1 MPARP
6 TRLRDETKAL
16 VMLEKRRLWEAS
28 RGVYQLLVSFC
39 WKSIGRSPAMDHRE
53 PTRKICDFL
62 IDIVLTAR

>member
-1 MPARP
+1 
-6 TRLRDETKAL
+6 
-16 VMLEKRRLWEAS
+16 MLEKRRLWEAS

-39 WKSIGRSPAMDHRE
+39 WKSIGRSPAMGDKE